1 MQQQQK
7 EKLFTLDFIL
17 IIAVCGLG
25 RIGNHMQSVTVPQ
38 YMQSIGYTATVA
50 GLMTTVY
57 TIASLALRPFI
68 GALLDR
74 KGRWLIVTAGTA
86 LFAVISGLFP
96 MVHSLWLLVLLRVF
110 HGIGFASHATAINTM
125 GTDVLPESRL
135 SEGIGYMGLTN
146 SLSTA
151 IAPALALMLM
161 ERFGYGEAFTGIFA
175 VAGLGA
181 LLCLFIRYEKR
192 NPPRREPVKITWSS
206 LFERSSLFPSVMILI
221 AAAANTSLGTF
232 LYTYTS
238 AVQLDGAGMFFTVNA
253 VSMAISRLFG
263 GKLTQRI
270 GEKRMMYL
278 GLLFCV
284 LGFLLVSAAR
294 VPLLLWIAAALYGL
308 GYGVVY
314 PLLNAM
320 AVVNAAPNRRGAANA
335 TFLMMLDM
343 GIGLG
348 AMVWGFIIDHMGPQW
363 LYPACAVTMAVSIV
377 LYTCLSAMKKK
388 GEKRHV

>member
-1 MQQQQK
+1 MQEAQK

-17 IIAVCGLG
+17 IIAICGLG
-25 RIGNHMQSVTVPQ
+25 RIANHMQAVTVPQ
-38 YMQSIGYTATVA
+38 YTQSIGYTATVA

-57 TIASLALRPFI
+57 TVASLVLRPLI

-74 KGRWLIVTAGTA
+74 RGRLLIAAAGTA
-86 LFAVISGLFP
+86 LFAVISGMFP
-96 MVHSLWLLVLLRVF
+96 MVHSLWLLILLRVF

-161 ERFGYGEAFTGIFA
+161 ERLGYGETFAGIFL
-175 VAGLGA
+175 VAAAGA
-181 LLCLFIRYEKR
+181 LLCLFVRYER
-192 NPPRREPVKITWSS
+192 RRPARREPVKITWSN
-206 LFERSSLFPSVMILI
+206 LFERSSLFPSFLILI

-263 GKLTQRI
+263 GKLTQRM
-270 GEKRMMYL
+270 GEKRMMYI
-278 GLLFCV
+278 GLFFCS
-284 LGFLLVSAAR
+284 LGFLLVSVAR
-294 VPLLLWIAAALYGL
+294 MPLLLWIAAAFYGL

-320 AVVNAAPNRRGAANA
+320 AVVGAAANRRGAANA
-335 TFLMMLDM
+335 TFLMMMDL

-348 AMVWGFIIDHMGPQW
+348 AMCWGFIIDRMGPQW
-363 LYPACAVTMAVSIV
+363 LYPACAGTMVLSIA
-377 LYTCLSAMKKK
+377 LFTLLSAFKRK
-388 GEKRHV
+388 GEKTHV